1 MLIQIL
7 GTGCA
12 KCNKLAENAD
22 AAAKALNADYY
33 LEKVTDI
40 NKITAAGV
48 MMTPALMIDGRV
60 KLMGKV
66 PSVDELKKLFEQ
78 ESHV

>member
-1 MLIQIL
+1 MLIQVL

-12 KCNKLAENAD
+12 KCNKLAEQAD
-22 AAAKALNADYY
+22 AAAKELGTEYL

-48 MMTPALMIDGRV
+48 MMTPALLVDGQV
-60 KLMGKV
+60 KVMGKV
-66 PSVDELKKLFEQ
+66 PTIEELKTLFA
-78 ESHV
+78 ESA